1 MTYKVY
7 VIENPSGKLY
17 VGLSE
22 DVSTRLQQHN
32 EGISK
37 WTTGKGPWK
46 LLWTSKTMSLSDARK
61 LEDFAVGICL
71 SVWASSHHQWA
82 VYPPS
87 TGNEIP
93 VT

>member
-17 VGLSE
+17 IGLSE

-37 WTTGKGPWK
+37 WTKGKGPWK
-46 LLWTSKTMSLSDARK
+46 LLWTSQAMPLSDARK
-61 LEDFAVGICL
+61 LENHLKKQKG
-71 SVWASSHHQWA
+71 
-82 VYPPS
+82 
-87 TGNEIP
+87 GNGLRQYIAP
-93 VT
+93 HPGS